1 MQIINRNLFIV
12 RPKQP
17 YVDWINAQ
25 PDQDSP
31 VSLAYIQR
39 DCHTYLIPEMVNE
52 DEALEYIQALKREI
66 FEIEL
71 GSWCRDPNIWPK
83 KRTPVMFDEW
93 FELEFHSMIFD
104 LHGKQIRKEM

>member
-1 MQIINRNLFIV
+1 MQIINRNLIIV

-17 YVDWINAQ
+17 YVDWINAP
-25 PDQDSP
+25 PDQDPP

-52 DEALEYIQALKREI
+52 DEALEFVQALKREI

-71 GSWCRDPNIWPK
+71 NSWCRDPNIWPK
-83 KRTPVMFDEW
+83 NRTPAMFDEW

-104 LHGKQIRKEM
+104 LHWKPIRKE